1 MPNIFDEIN
10 ALKEEIRDR
19 LSRKLSKKE
28 IREAVH
34 DPHAHRRPRPCGLT
48 VHTGIGCPLRCAY
61 CYIYDMGFQHNI
73 RQYPLSPEQLVY
85 ALASNPYFIP
95 GRNGTLIAMGSVT
108 EPFLPQTKDLSIK
121 YIEAITK
128 YLGNPIQFSTK
139 MYINKRDAWRI
150 ADIDPDISPLI
161 TIITIKHR
169 AELEPYAPLPELRFR
184 AIENL
189 SEAGLKPILF
199 YRPIIPGIAEEEYE
213 EILVRAKAAGAIG
226 VVAGGLRVTKNILSR
241 LSEKGVPV
249 KQILR
254 RMTGPLH
261 DNEQVPVMVSDIK
274 MRIKDKALS
283 LGLIFFSQACMANI
297 YTHGMYC
304 LRMVVERT
312 VSARFNLPSSAE
324 IENIVKKAGL
334 TPIRICVTRYTL
346 IISVKEPCDKVR
358 KFLLQELIKY
368 RYKICVSIKCEK
380 T

>member
-1 MPNIFDEIN
+1 MPSIFDEII
-10 ALKEEIRDR
+10 ALKEEIRDK
-19 LSRKLSKKE
+19 LSHKLSKKE

-34 DPHAHRRPRPCGLT
+34 DLHARRRPRPCGLT
-48 VHTGIGCPLRCAY
+48 VHTGIGCPLRCVY
-61 CYIYDMGFQHNI
+61 CYIYDMGFQSNA

-108 EPFLPQTKDLSIK
+108 EPFLPQTKDLSIR

-139 MYINKRDAWRI
+139 IYIDKRDAQRI
-150 ADIDPDISPLI
+150 ASIDPDISPLI

-169 AELEPYAPLPELRFR
+169 AELEPYAPIPELRFKT
-184 AIENL
+184 IENL

-213 EILVRAKAAGAIG
+213 EILARAKAAGAIG

-249 KQILR
+249 KEILQR
-254 RMTGPLH
+254 ITRPLRG
-261 DNEQVPVMVSDIK
+261 NEQVPVRVSDLK
-274 MRIKDKALS
+274 MKIKDKALS
-283 LGLIFFSQACMANI
+283 LGLIFFPQACMANI

-304 LRMVVERT
+304 LRMVMERI
-312 VSARFNLPSSAE
+312 VSAGFNLPSTAE

-334 TPIRICVTRYTL
+334 TPTRIRFTRYTL

-358 KFLLQELIKY
+358 KLLLQEFIKY

>member
-1 MPNIFDEIN
+1 MPSIFDEII
-10 ALKEEIRDR
+10 ALKEEIRDK
-19 LSRKLSKKE
+19 LSHKLSKKE

-34 DPHAHRRPRPCGLT
+34 DPHARRRPRPCGLT
-48 VHTGIGCPLRCAY
+48 VHTGIGCPLRCVY
-61 CYIYDMGFQHNI
+61 CYIYDMGFQSNA

-108 EPFLPQTKDLSIK
+108 EPFLPQTKDLSIR

-139 MYINKRDAWRI
+139 IYIDKRDAQRI
-150 ADIDPDISPLI
+150 ASIDPDISPLI

-169 AELEPYAPLPELRFR
+169 AELEPYAPIPELRFKT
-184 AIENL
+184 IENL

-213 EILVRAKAAGAIG
+213 EILARAKAAGAIG
-226 VVAGGLRVTKNILSR
+226 IVAGGLRVTKNILSR

-249 KQILR
+249 KEILQR
-254 RMTGPLH
+254 ITRPLRG
-261 DNEQVPVMVSDIK
+261 NEQVPVRVSDLK
-274 MRIKDKALS
+274 MKIKDKALS
-283 LGLIFFSQACMANI
+283 LGLIFFPQACMANI

-304 LRMVVERT
+304 LRMVMERI
-312 VSARFNLPSSAE
+312 VSAGFNLPSTAE
-324 IENIVKKAGL
+324 IKNIVKKAGL
-334 TPIRICVTRYTL
+334 TPTRIRFTRYTL

-358 KFLLQELIKY
+358 KLLLQEFIKY

>member
-95 GRNGTLIAMGSVT
+95 SRNGTLIAMGSVT

-261 DNEQVPVMVSDIK
+261 DNEQAPVMVSDIK

-334 TPIRICVTRYTL
+334 TPIRIRVTRYTL

>member
-48 VHTGIGCPLRCAY
+48 VHTGIGCPLRCVY
-61 CYIYDMGFQHNI
+61 CYIYDMGFQNNI
-73 RQYPLSPEQLVY
+73 KQYPLSPEQLVY

-108 EPFLPQTKDLSIK
+108 EPFLPQTKDLSIR

-139 MYINKRDAWRI
+139 MYIDKRDAWRI

-184 AIENL
+184 TIENL

-226 VVAGGLRVTKNILSR
+226 IVAGGLRVTKNILSR

-249 KQILR
+249 KEILR
-254 RMTGPLH
+254 RITGPLH

-283 LGLIFFSQACMANI
+283 LGFIFFSQACMANI

-304 LRMVVERT
+304 LRMVMERT

-324 IENIVKKAGL
+324 IENMVKKAGL
-334 TPIRICVTRYTL
+334 TPIRIRFTRYTL
-346 IISVKEPCDKVR
+346 IISVKESCDKVR